1 MKGRS
6 SAWFGV
12 LLAAAATHAGAQEPA
27 APPSISDNSF
37 LMEEA
42 YNQEPG
48 VVQHISAFQLFRGA
62 DSWAYSFT
70 QEWPLFGRTHQLSY
84 TLPIQRTHN
93 GSAIATG
100 LGDVAVNYRV
110 QLAAA
115 ERLSV
120 APRLSL
126 LLPTGRAKSDLG
138 AGALGIQVNLPASV
152 VVARKVVTHWNA
164 GGTLTPSAKNA
175 VGDKATAVATGL
187 GDIAVNYRFQLAA
200 AERLSVAPRL
210 SLLLPTGRAKAD
222 LGAGA
227 LGVQVNLPAS
237 VVVARQV
244 VTHWNAGGT
253 VTPSAKN
260 AVGDKATTVAYN
272 LGASVVWLAR
282 PTFNALLEIVWT
294 REEAV
299 TGPGRTAASD
309 GLSVSPGIRWAHN
322 FSSGLQIVPGIAFP
336 IGVGPSAGDDA
347 LLLYLSF
354 EHPFRS
360 GGH

>member
-1 MKGRS
+1 MSGRS
-6 SAWFGV
+6 SIYLSV
-12 LLAAAATHAGAQEPA
+12 LLAVASTPTGAQGQA

-37 LMEEA
+37 LVEEA

-100 LGDVAVNYRV
+100 LGDVAVNYRF

-138 AGALGIQVNLPASV
+138 TGALGIQVNLPASV

-164 GGTLTPSAKNA
+164 GGNPTPSAENA
-175 VGDKATAVATGL
+175 VGDKATA
-187 GDIAVNYRFQLAA
+187 AA
-200 AERLSVAPRL
+200 GNP
-210 SLLLPTGRAKAD
+210 
-222 LGAGA
+222 GAG
-227 LGVQVNLPAS
+227 
-237 VVVARQV
+237 
-244 VTHWNAGGT
+244 GG
-253 VTPSAKN
+253 
-260 AVGDKATTVAYN
+260 
-272 LGASVVWLAR
+272 WLAR
-282 PTFNALLEIVWT
+282 PTVHAPPE
-294 REEAV
+294 
-299 TGPGRTAASD
+299 
-309 GLSVSPGIRWAHN
+309 
-322 FSSGLQIVPGIAFP
+322 
-336 IGVGPSAGDDA
+336 
-347 LLLYLSF
+347 
-354 EHPFRS
+354 
-360 GGH
+360 

>member
-1 MKGRS
+1 
-6 SAWFGV
+6 
-12 LLAAAATHAGAQEPA
+12 
-27 APPSISDNSF
+27 
-37 LMEEA
+37 MEEA

-138 AGALGIQVNLPASV
+138 AGALGIQLNLPASV
-152 VVARKVVTHWNA
+152 VVARQVVTHWNA

-175 VGDKATAVATGL
+175 VGDKATAVAC
-187 GDIAVNYRFQLAA
+187 
-200 AERLSVAPRL
+200 
-210 SLLLPTGRAKAD
+210 
-222 LGAGA
+222 
-227 LGVQVNLPAS
+227 
-237 VVVARQV
+237 
-244 VTHWNAGGT
+244 
-253 VTPSAKN
+253 
-260 AVGDKATTVAYN
+260 N
-272 LGASVVWLAR
+272 LGASVVWLTR

-299 TGPGRTAASD
+299 TGPGRTAASH
-309 GLSVSPGIRWAHN
+309 GLSLSPGIRWARN

-336 IGVGPSAGDDA
+336 IGVGPSAGDA
-347 LLLYLSF
+347 AVLLYLSF

-360 GGH
+360 RSH

>member
-1 MKGRS
+1 MSGRS
-6 SAWFGV
+6 SICLGA
-12 LLAAAATHAGAQEPA
+12 LLAVASTQAGAQAQA

-70 QEWPLFGRTHQLSY
+70 DEWPLFGRTHQLSF

-93 GSAIATG
+93 GSSVATG

-138 AGALGIQVNLPASV
+138 AGALGVQANLPASV
-152 VVARKVVTHWNA
+152 VVASQLVTHWNA
-164 GGTLTPSAKNA
+164 GATVIPSA
-175 VGDKATAVATGL
+175 
-187 GDIAVNYRFQLAA
+187 Q
-200 AERLSVAPRL
+200 
-210 SLLLPTGRAKAD
+210 
-222 LGAGA
+222 
-227 LGVQVNLPAS
+227 
-237 VVVARQV
+237 
-244 VTHWNAGGT
+244 
-253 VTPSAKN
+253 N

-294 REEAV
+294 RKGAV
-299 TGPGRTAASD
+299 TGAGRTAASD
-309 GLSVSPGIRWAHN
+309 GLSISPGIRWAYN
-322 FSSGLQIVPGIAFP
+322 LSSGLQIVPGIAFP

-347 LLLYLSF
+347 VLLYLSF

-360 GGH
+360 GSH

>member
-1 MKGRS
+1 MSGRS
-6 SAWFGV
+6 AIYLSV
-12 LLAAAATHAGAQEPA
+12 LLAVASTPTGAQGQA

-37 LMEEA
+37 LVEEA

-62 DSWAYSFT
+62 DAWAYSFT
-70 QEWPLFGRTHQLSY
+70 QEWPLFGRTHQLSF
-84 TLPIQRTHN
+84 TLPIQRIHD
-93 GSAIATG
+93 GASVATG
-100 LGDVAVNYRV
+100 LGDVAVNYRFQV
-110 QLAAA
+110 TEA

-138 AGALGIQVNLPASV
+138 AGTLGVQVNVPASV
-152 VVARKVVTHWNA
+152 VVASK
-164 GGTLTPSAKNA
+164 
-175 VGDKATAVATGL
+175 
-187 GDIAVNYRFQLAA
+187 
-200 AERLSVAPRL
+200 
-210 SLLLPTGRAKAD
+210 
-222 LGAGA
+222 
-227 LGVQVNLPAS
+227 
-237 VVVARQV
+237 V

-272 LGASVVWLAR
+272 LGASLVWLAR

-294 REEAV
+294 RAEAV
-299 TGPGRTAASD
+299 TGPGRSAASD
-309 GLSVSPGIRWAHN
+309 GLSISPGIRWAYN

-336 IGVGPSAGDDA
+336 IGLGPSAGDDA
-347 LLLYLSF
+347 VLLYLSF

-360 GGH
+360 GSH

>member
-1 MKGRS
+1 MSGRS
-6 SAWFGV
+6 WAWYGV
-12 LLAAAATHAGAQEPA
+12 VLAAAATRARAQEPA
-27 APPSISDNSF
+27 APSISDNSF
-37 LMEEA
+37 LIEEA

-84 TLPIQRTHN
+84 TLPIQRSHN
-93 GSAIATG
+93 GAAVATG
-100 LGDVAVNYRV
+100 LGDVAVNYRF
-110 QLAAA
+110 QLAGA
-115 ERLSV
+115 ERLSI

-126 LLPTGRAKSDLG
+126 LLPTGRARS
-138 AGALGIQVNLPASV
+138 
-152 VVARKVVTHWNA
+152 
-164 GGTLTPSAKNA
+164 
-175 VGDKATAVATGL
+175 
-187 GDIAVNYRFQLAA
+187 
-200 AERLSVAPRL
+200 
-210 SLLLPTGRAKAD
+210 D

-237 VVVARQV
+237 VVVGRQV

-253 VTPSAKN
+253 LTPSAQN

-282 PTFNALLEIVWT
+282 PTFNALVEIVWT
-294 REEAV
+294 RREAV
-299 TGPGRTAASD
+299 TGADRTAASD
-309 GLSVSPGIRWAHN
+309 GLSISPGIRWAHN
-322 FSSGLQIVPGIAFP
+322 FSNGLQIVPGIAFP

-354 EHPFRS
+354 EHPFRGRS
-360 GGH
+360 H

>member
-62 DSWAYSFT
+62 DAWAYSFT
-70 QEWPLFGRTHQLSY
+70 EEWPLFGRTHQLSF
-84 TLPIQRTHN
+84 TVPIERLHN
-93 GSAIATG
+93 GSSVATG
-100 LGDVAVNYRV
+100 LGDVAVNYRF

-120 APRLSL
+120 APRFSL

-138 AGALGIQVNLPASV
+138 AGALGIQMNVPASM
-152 VVARKVVTHWNA
+152 VVASK
-164 GGTLTPSAKNA
+164 L
-175 VGDKATAVATGL
+175 
-187 GDIAVNYRFQLAA
+187 
-200 AERLSVAPRL
+200 
-210 SLLLPTGRAKAD
+210 
-222 LGAGA
+222 
-227 LGVQVNLPAS
+227 
-237 VVVARQV
+237 

-253 VTPSAKN
+253 VTPSAKD
-260 AVGDKATTVAYN
+260 AVGDKATTVTCN

-282 PTFNALLEIVWT
+282 PTFNALVEIVWT
-294 REEAV
+294 REAAV
-299 TGPGRTAASD
+299 TGVGRTAASD
-309 GLSVSPGIRWAHN
+309 ALSISPGIRWAYN

-347 LLLYLSF
+347 VLLYLSF

-360 GGH
+360 RSH